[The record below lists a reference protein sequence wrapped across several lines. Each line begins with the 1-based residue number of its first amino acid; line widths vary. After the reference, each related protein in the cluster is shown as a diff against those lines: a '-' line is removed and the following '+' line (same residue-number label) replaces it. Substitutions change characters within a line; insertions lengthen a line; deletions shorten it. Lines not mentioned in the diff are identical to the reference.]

1 MFLTAEQLQ
10 DLTGYR
16 LAAYQVKWLRKSGIR
31 HYVRADGKPRVPVSA
46 VDEGKSAPKQVVQPD
61 FAALKRVN

>member
-16 LAAYQVKWLRKSGIR
+16 LAKYQVIWLRKAGIR

-46 VDEGKSAPKQVVQPD
+46 VDEGKLAPAPIVQPD